1 MFCVWRTAIR
11 PSYRSRNTNSGG
23 RNEDIGSEIAPETK
37 GELERLLHKTPPIPD
52 LIDGYLTAVIVAPRF
67 VTPAE
72 WLPPLFAGIEFP
84 GENKVQRVLDIIMM
98 RYGVIQDGLF
108 DVDIGSGLRT
118 RAAHRFNEWL
128 VGFA

>member
-1 MFCVWRTAIR
+1 
-11 PSYRSRNTNSGG
+11 
-23 RNEDIGSEIAPETK
+23 
-37 GELERLLHKTPPIPD
+37 
-52 LIDGYLTAVIVAPRF
+52 

-84 GENKVQRVLDIIMM
+84 GKNKVQRVLDIIMM

-108 DVDIGSGLRT
+108 DGDIGSGLRT

-128 VGFA
+128 VGFAQASNITAAWPKRALSKDDQKILKLIKDGGSDDDIQSMLKPLLPNWLAAMAARAVDG